1 MYDSSNYWIAWP
13 LHLCS
18 LITENLPRTNDRILS
33 ASIHPNTSEI
43 HNSLPKSL
51 TRARCARVPLADRQ
65 SCWNLYS
72 QNASWLDAPPN
83 NLHTASL
90 NENGSCHTTG
100 RELLAPWTSGIIIWD
115 SQKFA
120 CPDHQTM
127 KAQTLFVVG
136 KQDPKPQPALRCSFV
151 KPNTAI
157 SKSLLYLNGQC
168 LNIQTHKNM
177 SKFMIICIYI
187 YMCVNKR
194 SACLTV
200 SCL

>member
-1 MYDSSNYWIAWP
+1 MIGYYQHPFIPIPQKSTTHCPKA
-13 LHLCS
+13 S
-18 LITENLPRTNDRILS
+18 LVHGVLVCHWLIDNPVGISILK
-33 ASIHPNTSEI
+33 I
-43 HNSLPKSL
+43 
-51 TRARCARVPLADRQ
+51 
-65 SCWNLYS
+65 S

-90 NENGSCHTTG
+90 NENGSCPTTG

-136 KQDPKPQPALRCSFV
+136 KQNPKPLPALRCRFV

-157 SKSLLYLNGQC
+157 SKSLLCLNGQC
-168 LNIQTHKNM
+168 LNKTCHNSCIIYVLERSRIPHH
-177 SKFMIICIYI
+177 SSPSVACKFWNALKKRILLPEKHYI
-187 YMCVNKR
+187 
-194 SACLTV
+194 
-200 SCL
+200 